1 MPPVDKSAKV
11 VSSMFARI
19 AGRYDLANHVLSGN
33 LDRAWRRRAADSLNG
48 TARTV
53 LDLATGTGD
62 LAAALRTPGRRVF
75 GADFCL
81 DMLVLA
87 RAKAGAE
94 GRWSGADALALPF
107 PNGSFD
113 AVTIGFGL
121 RNFDDLDAGLREI
134 RRVLAPGGQL
144 VILEFSHPRGIA
156 GGCYRLYCQ
165 RVLPAIGGLLSGDA
179 QAYRYLERSVGEW
192 PGVDALSA
200 RLRGAGFTAVSA
212 RPMTLGIVALHQ
224 ATRR

>member
-1 MPPVDKSAKV
+1 MPPLDKSAKV

-62 LAAALRTPGRRVF
+62 LAAALRAPGRRVF

-81 DMLVLA
+81 DMLAVA
-87 RAKAGAE
+87 RAKTRAE

-107 PNGSFD
+107 PDGSFD

-121 RNFDDLDAGLREI
+121 RNFDDLEAGLREI
-134 RRVLAPGGQL
+134 RRVLTPGGRL
-144 VILEFSHPRGIA
+144 VILEFSRPRGIV
-156 GGCYRLYCQ
+156 GGCYRLYCR
-165 RVLPAIGGLLSGDA
+165 RVLPAIGGLLSGEA

-192 PGVDALSA
+192 PGVEALSE
-200 RLRGAGFTAVSA
+200 RLRGAGFTAVSGRA
-212 RPMTLGIVALHQ
+212 MTFGIVALHQ